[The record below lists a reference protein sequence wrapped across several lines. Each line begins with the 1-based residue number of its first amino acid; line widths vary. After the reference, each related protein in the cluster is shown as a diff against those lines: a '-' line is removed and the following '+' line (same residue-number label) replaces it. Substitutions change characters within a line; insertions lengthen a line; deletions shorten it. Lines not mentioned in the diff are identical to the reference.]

1 LDGRKLL
8 KYGGPLNWGDL
19 PVDSHE
25 LIAMCAPRPVFISG
39 GSHNG
44 DAWVD
49 ARGMFMATDA
59 AGPVYALLGKK
70 PMPIHDFP
78 QMETLVADGDI
89 AFRQHSG
96 PHTDVPNWPYFLDF
110 VSRYF
115 K

>member
-1 LDGRKLL
+1 
-8 KYGGPLNWGDL
+8 
-19 PVDSHE
+19 
-25 LIAMCAPRPVFISG
+25 MCAPRPVFISG